1 MTTKKSTAMKA
12 YTTFAA
18 LYMFLLLTAS
28 CTKDALVAP
37 QGTAP
42 ATEETENNELSA
54 TTPVASTDGA
64 DSDPPSG
71 TTTTEPAIRTDA
83 DMTRIWIT
91 PEGNFVTE

>member
-1 MTTKKSTAMKA
+1 MKA
-12 YTTFAA
+12 YATFAA

-28 CTKDALVAP
+28 CAKEAAIAP

-64 DSDPPSG
+64 DSGPPSG
-71 TTTTEPAIRTDA
+71 TATTEPAISDV
-83 DMTRIWIT
+83 DMARIWIT